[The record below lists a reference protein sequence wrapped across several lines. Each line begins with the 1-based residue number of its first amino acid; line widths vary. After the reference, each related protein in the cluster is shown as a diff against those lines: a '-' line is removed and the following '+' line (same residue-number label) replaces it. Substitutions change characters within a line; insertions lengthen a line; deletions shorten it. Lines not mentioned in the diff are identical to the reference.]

1 MIKVTPKKL
10 KEYCNELRE
19 LGHDIEPHEM
29 LKILQYQDSDYNRT
43 CSVSESE
50 KEYLK
55 LIQSLNLKPNH
66 H

>member
-1 MIKVTPKKL
+1 MIKMTPKKL
-10 KEYCNELRE
+10 NEYCNELRE
-19 LGHDIEPHEM
+19 LGLDIEPHEM
-29 LKILQYQDSDYNRT
+29 IKILQYQDSDYNRI
-43 CSVSESE
+43 CSISDSE